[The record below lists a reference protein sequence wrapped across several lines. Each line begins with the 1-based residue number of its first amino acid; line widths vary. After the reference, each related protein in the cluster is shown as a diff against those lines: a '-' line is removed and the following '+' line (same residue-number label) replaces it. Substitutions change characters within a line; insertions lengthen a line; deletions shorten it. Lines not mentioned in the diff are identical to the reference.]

1 MKTAFM
7 FPGQGAQ
14 YVGMG
19 RDLFNSVPDIAH
31 LYRQANDIVGFDL
44 AKLCFEGPDDQLDTT
59 EISQPAIF
67 VTSVACLTAL
77 RMAKVNPELAQITPD
92 ACLGLSLGEYTALY
106 AGGAIDFDDA
116 LHLVH
121 VRGKSMQQAAQTR
134 KGAMVSVLGLDEEAV
149 KRLCRLVL
157 DDPPE
162 EEDNLPS
169 ILAPVN
175 FNCPGQIV
183 ISGSVNACR
192 RAEQMVQRDDF
203 GPGKAIPLRVAGAF
217 HTQMMAPAAQR
228 LAIALSQ
235 CKFMTPTCPVV
246 ANVDADVYGA
256 AEQIPDKLLRQ
267 LTGAVRWQQSVEYL
281 LDQKFDSFIEIG
293 PGKVLTGLVKKII
306 RPRKQDVEIINISG
320 LK

>member
-1 MKTAFM
+1 LKTAFM

-19 RDLFNSVPDIAH
+19 RDLFTTVPKIAQ
-31 LYRQANDIVGFDL
+31 LYRQANHIVGFDL
-44 AKLCFEGPDDQLDTT
+44 AKICFEGPADQLDTT

-77 RMAKVNPELAQITPD
+77 RLAHVNPELAQVTPD
-92 ACLGLSLGEYTALY
+92 ASLGLSLGEYTALY
-106 AGGAIDFDDA
+106 AGGAVDFDDA
-116 LHLVH
+116 LRLVQL
-121 VRGKSMQQAAQTR
+121 RGKSMQLAAQMR
-134 KGAMVSVLGLDEEAV
+134 KGTMLSVLGLDEEAV
-149 KRLCRLVL
+149 NRLCRLVL

-162 EEDNLPS
+162 EEDGLPS

-183 ISGSVNACR
+183 ISGSVSACR
-192 RAEQMVQRDDF
+192 RAEQLAQRDDF
-203 GPGKAIPLRVAGAF
+203 APAKAVPLRVAGAF
-217 HTQMMAPAAQR
+217 HTSMMASAAQR
-228 LAIALSQ
+228 LALALRQ
-235 CKFMTPTCPVV
+235 CRFKTAVCPVV
-246 ANVDADVYGA
+246 ANVDAAVYGSV
-256 AEQIPDKLLRQ
+256 EQIPDKLLRQ

-281 LDQKFDSFIEIG
+281 LDQNLDRFIEIG